1 MRTIDLAVASDIE
14 LKKVCPAIYVIQNVS
29 GRHEGMFGYGV
40 VGIRGDSSSLYARF
54 HNHEKD
60 WSEKREA
67 DGRQLYRH
75 AVSPFKRHWAID
87 LTGWS
92 KKAAGLAEDLLRTTF
107 AKHYTLKSES
117 CFLGVDDVAKLNELL
132 RYIEIDLQ
140 AFKRLHND
148 QWRIERVSQALG
160 IEERVE
166 AETVDGGGKFTAAD

>member
-1 MRTIDLAVASDIE
+1 MRVIDLGTASEKE
-14 LKKVCPAIYVIQNVS
+14 LKQVCPAVYVIENVS
-29 GRHEGMFGYGV
+29 RRHDDMFGYGV
-40 VGIRGDSSSLYARF
+40 VGIRGDNSSLHARF

-75 AVSPFKRHWAID
+75 AVSPFKRHWAVD
-87 LTGWS
+87 LTGWT

-117 CFLGVDDVAKLNELL
+117 CFLGVNDVEKLNELL
-132 RYIEIDLQ
+132 RHIEIDLQ
-140 AFKRLHND
+140 AFERLHND

-160 IEERVE
+160 TEQRTE
-166 AETVDGGGKFTAAD
+166 AENVEDREQFAAAD